1 MDALEFGVRE
11 LPNPSNGFPQV
22 SGLEFD
28 LNTDIDSSGKT
39 ENNKFINVVG
49 ERRVSNVKVNGENL
63 NLTKLYNISLLE
75 FIRNGGDGYSMFTK
89 YRVHNE
95 SIHTDTDPLI
105 YHIKNNLNHKILGKY
120 KELQRRLNMNDS
132 PDSEAKD
139 NILPNIILIAFYAFE
154 FSEET
159 YRVKFNTIVGIFNY
173 TDDEVENITMKL
185 DIEYIKLRF
194 LEEEEVTCIKYQ
206 QRILEIYDFICS
218 KEVSG
223 PFSQINVISD
233 NIIINGKIPINSS
246 SSETAKD
253 DGENIQNQTISS
265 FFRRRYSNI
274 TFNNCFVYA
283 ENNKLIFGGDNVI
296 ITMSSTISMLYFA
309 QDEKMEIIMCDM
321 SDEGNNKF
329 KMVCEATSSIK
340 VDFFGNNDIYIIG
353 LDKDIMMEFE
363 EGKSFVYLELGNNYK
378 KISNGGA
385 SKSSITFLVILII
398 IFIAI
403 IITIVCLCKK
413 VISLQKENAQNQSIS
428 EKDKTIPYLETSKG
442 KSSVKDISE
451 KNI

>member
-1 MDALEFGVRE
+1 
-11 LPNPSNGFPQV
+11 
-22 SGLEFD
+22 
-28 LNTDIDSSGKT
+28 
-39 ENNKFINVVG
+39 
-49 ERRVSNVKVNGENL
+49 
-63 NLTKLYNISLLE
+63 
-75 FIRNGGDGYSMFTK
+75 
-89 YRVHNE
+89 
-95 SIHTDTDPLI
+95 
-105 YHIKNNLNHKILGKY
+105 
-120 KELQRRLNMNDS
+120 
-132 PDSEAKD
+132 
-139 NILPNIILIAFYAFE
+139 
-154 FSEET
+154 
-159 YRVKFNTIVGIFNY
+159 
-173 TDDEVENITMKL
+173 MKL

>member
-1 MDALEFGVRE
+1 MTNAEIAILNGGAIINNILKGNLTKGQIINVIPWQNNIVVKRVPGQVILDALEFGVRE

-194 LEEEEVTCIKYQ
+194 LEE
-206 QRILEIYDFICS
+206 
-218 KEVSG
+218 
-223 PFSQINVISD
+223 
-233 NIIINGKIPINSS
+233 
-246 SSETAKD
+246 
-253 DGENIQNQTISS
+253 
-265 FFRRRYSNI
+265 
-274 TFNNCFVYA
+274 
-283 ENNKLIFGGDNVI
+283 
-296 ITMSSTISMLYFA
+296 
-309 QDEKMEIIMCDM
+309 
-321 SDEGNNKF
+321 
-329 KMVCEATSSIK
+329 
-340 VDFFGNNDIYIIG
+340 
-353 LDKDIMMEFE
+353 
-363 EGKSFVYLELGNNYK
+363 
-378 KISNGGA
+378 
-385 SKSSITFLVILII
+385 
-398 IFIAI
+398 
-403 IITIVCLCKK
+403 
-413 VISLQKENAQNQSIS
+413 
-428 EKDKTIPYLETSKG
+428 
-442 KSSVKDISE
+442 
-451 KNI
+451 